1 MDVYLI
7 SDVPTKANF
16 NINIVEFIEEINVE
30 TEINVWTL
38 ETEVEGVILLYMMSV
53 WKGLLKCF
61 VETN

>member
-7 SDVPTKANF
+7 SDVLMKANF
-16 NINIVEFIEEINVE
+16 NINIVEFLEEINVE

-53 WKGLLKCF
+53 
-61 VETN
+61 